1 MATSVRRE
9 PISLTILATI
19 AAVTALYFAQ
29 GILIP
34 LALAILFTFI
44 ATPIVILLGKVGVPR
59 VLSVLL
65 VCSFSIATVVGIG
78 FVVASQFTDLVRM
91 LPQYQTNITRRVES
105 IRGPVGEG
113 FTRLNNVVRDLS
125 SELND
130 RQQRPSGTKGEK
142 APVQVQLVPD
152 PGQSLHY
159 VSVILSPV
167 ISFLAT
173 AFIVTILSVFML
185 LNREDLRDRIIGLA
199 GKGRLRTTTSVL
211 GDAATRVSRYLLM
224 QLIIFT
230 GYGVVIGIGLSIIGL
245 PNAALFGFLAG
256 ILKFVPFLGTWVGAA
271 LPLLVSLA
279 VFDGW
284 LPTLQMAGL
293 FLVVEFVTSNFLE
306 PKFFGATTGLSP
318 IAVLTSTF
326 FWTWLWGGVG
336 LILATPLTV
345 CLAVIGRNVTRFEF
359 LSILLSDQ
367 PVLSPDV
374 NFYQRLLA
382 GDRDESI
389 EIVDRYSKQYS
400 LFKAYEEVMVPA
412 LSLMKQEASREEFDD
427 VRRRFAEETV
437 ARIVEESA
445 PEVETPEKEG
455 LRILIGPVTKLFDPL
470 ISAMIAQDLRSDGLH
485 VQELKETT
493 FLDGWKSTTG
503 DEIFDIV
510 ILVGLPPLPRADL
523 RYALRRVKLKFKG
536 TSSLCYLPEKQ
547 SDSTDQRVTTL
558 VTDGVATSMDEL
570 AALIAEFQ
578 ARRGA
583 IEVSQPPKVVSAT
596 GTSITSDGAATA

>member
-1 MATSVRRE
+1 MATSARRD
-9 PISLTILATI
+9 PISLTILTI
-19 AAVTALYFAQ
+19 IASITALYFAQ

-44 ATPIVILLGKVGVPR
+44 ATPVVILLGRAGVPR
-59 VLSVLL
+59 ALSVIL

-78 FVVASQFTDLVRM
+78 VVVGSQFTDLVRM
-91 LPQYQTNITRRVES
+91 LPQYQTNVTRRIES
-105 IRGPVGEG
+105 IRGPIGSG
-113 FTRLNNVVRDLS
+113 LAKMTMAVRDLS
-125 SELND
+125 TELEK
-130 RQQRPSGTKGEK
+130 RKERSAGRPAREERD
-142 APVQVQLVPD
+142 PVPVQLVPD

-185 LNREDLRDRIIGLA
+185 LNREDLRDRIIRLA

-211 GDAATRVSRYLLM
+211 ADAAARVSRYLLM
-224 QLIIFT
+224 QLVIFT
-230 GYGVVIGIGLSIIGL
+230 GYGLVIGIGLSILGL

-256 ILKFVPFLGTWVGAA
+256 ILKFVPYLGTWVGAA

-284 LPTLQMAGL
+284 IPTLQMAAL
-293 FLVVEFVTSNFLE
+293 FLIVEFVTSNFIE
-306 PKFFGATTGLSP
+306 PKFFGATTGLAP

-345 CLAVIGRNVTRFEF
+345 CLAVIGRNVPRFEF

-389 EIVDRYSKQYS
+389 EIVDRYSKQFGIS
-400 LFKAYEEVMVPA
+400 KAYEEVIIPA
-412 LSLMKQEASREEFDD
+412 LSMMKQEAVREEFDE
-427 VRRRFAEETV
+427 VKRTFAEETV

-445 PEVETPEKEG
+445 PELPQMKEG
-455 LRILIGPVTKLFDPL
+455 PKVLVGAVASLFDPL
-470 ISAMIAQDLRSDGLH
+470 VASMVVQDLRAEGMIVD
-485 VQELKETT
+485 ELPEGN
-493 FLDGWKSTTG
+493 FLDGWTDVKTSSY
-503 DEIFDIV
+503 DAV
-510 ILVGLPPLPRADL
+510 ILAALPPTSRADL
-523 RYALRRVKLKFKG
+523 RYALRRCKLQFSG
-536 TSSLCYLPEKQ
+536 SLSICFLPEAKHGEGAERP
-547 SDSTDQRVTTL
+547 STL
-558 VTDGVATSMDEL
+558 MADGLAVSMDEL
-570 AALIAEFQ
+570 ATLIDEL
-578 ARRGA
+578 RSKRTR
-583 IEVSQPPKVVSAT
+583 SDNDTPKVMLAA
-596 GTSITSDGAATA
+596 GGSITPKSAAT